1 MHWKEVVHHEES
13 LKDHVDKYKE
23 DKKPH
28 HGFISFLKEKV
39 DHLTHQHDLDDQ
51 EKEDL
56 HQLGVD
62 HYNEV
67 KEEPEQQTF
76 LPEEE
81 KTEQEEEQE
90 EKEMEVTAPAPAPA
104 VEPTPTPVTTEN
116 ELPEV
121 YLNHLDEDRE
131 VIEPIPLHEVSE
143 MLLDYL
149 EKNGH
154 LNELEHI
161 YDESKAMARTKGF
174 LNRLFVFKKL
184 YSRKRDGEVDYYS
197 KSLAYPPADVVN
209 DLFFALEHQ

>member
-1 MHWKEVVHHEES
+1 MHWKEVVHHEET
-13 LKDHVDKYKE
+13 LKDHVNKYKE
-23 DKKPH
+23 EKKPH
-28 HGFISFLKEKV
+28 HGFLSFLKEKV
-39 DHLTHQHDLDDQ
+39 DHLTHHHDLDDQ

-67 KEEPEQQTF
+67 KSEPEQQTF

-81 KTEQEEEQE
+81 KTEE
-90 EKEMEVTAPAPAPA
+90 EKEEEMEVTVTPPVPA
-104 VEPTPTPVTTEN
+104 PVTTEN

-149 EKNGH
+149 DKNGH
-154 LNELEHI
+154 LAELEHI
-161 YDESKAMARTKGF
+161 YDESKAMARAKGF

-184 YSRKRDGEVDYYS
+184 YARKRDGEVDYYS

-209 DLFFALEHQ
+209 DLFFALEQ